1 VVFRVSAGSDLCMAP
16 QDLRRRAAVSQVC
29 MLTFPVPPSPT
40 RTSLKVGFSA
50 MLEFVLTR
58 SALVCCLDNLGV
70 FRRKLGYRL
79 WCYNWEQR
87 KRWLLVVDVGKKSF
101 ST

>member
-1 VVFRVSAGSDLCMAP
+1 
-16 QDLRRRAAVSQVC
+16 VSQVC
-29 MLTFPVPPSPT
+29 MITFPVPPSPT

-50 MLEFVLTR
+50 MLEFVVTR
-58 SALVCCLDNLGV
+58 SARVCCLDNVGV